1 MPNDADAVRNA
12 AAVRCSAAKTII
24 IMLVTARMNL
34 MFKKMNRDHF
44 LWNIYWCSVV
54 GYATLFSLWSCR
66 GRHGHGLLLA
76 FGMLNVDVCA
86 SAEVSRFDST
96 QTTLSD
102 VGQTPDARPLNDL
115 HVSPLPSFPPRQGFE
130 FNFLTPQIF
139 PAKTRVR
146 I

>member
-1 MPNDADAVRNA
+1 
-12 AAVRCSAAKTII
+12 
-24 IMLVTARMNL
+24 
-34 MFKKMNRDHF
+34 MFKKLNRDHF

-96 QTTLSD
+96 QTTSTFRRCQTS
-102 VGQTPDARPLNDL
+102 GRRQTPD
-115 HVSPLPSFPPRQGFE
+115 H
-130 FNFLTPQIF
+130 
-139 PAKTRVR
+139 
-146 I
+146 